1 MVKLC
6 LLWSISANVRSGG
19 FLLGRSGDA
28 MLLQFMVAVQLAII
42 CMK

>member
-1 MVKLC
+1 MIQVC
-6 LLWSISANVRSGG
+6 WLWSISGNVRSGG

-28 MLLQFMVAVQLAII
+28 MLLQFMVVVQLAII